1 MFLGEGNGNL
11 LQYSCLENPM
21 ERSLKGCSPWGH
33 KESDTTEATQHAC
46 LRMYVVGIRDSNFWG
61 RPGSF
66 ISGKVFLGPINEGQ
80 RQVRAP
86 EGVSQL
92 VHTGCTSTSQVHRVP
107 QQRRHV
113 HASHILH
120 SFPISSL
127 IDTLTSE
134 C

>member
-1 MFLGEGNGNL
+1 
-11 LQYSCLENPM
+11 
-21 ERSLKGCSPWGH
+21 
-33 KESDTTEATQHAC
+33 
-46 LRMYVVGIRDSNFWG
+46 MYVVGIRDSNFWG

-134 C
+134 CWLSKHLIIKPSWMMLVGWIMPSKRYRVLILDHCRWHLNSKYYWWI